1 MNEELK
7 DDLIVGVIWGLIG
20 GLTWGLISGL
30 IGGLS
35 SGLSSGLI
43 GGLIWGLTCGLTIT
57 FTTQLIA
64 LITSNPNFVMFDLI
78 ISGIIILVIEII
90 GWYYFYKLKGKELE
104 DE

>member
-20 GLTWGLISGL
+20 GLTWGLTC
-30 IGGLS
+30 
-35 SGLSSGLI
+35 GLI

-78 ISGIIILVIEII
+78 ISGIILVIMVTLLFSILFI
-90 GWYYFYKLKGKELE
+90 ELHKVKIKIKKKTK
-104 DE
+104 